1 MKMKKIIPLVVA
13 VLLIAAM
20 PFVIASAGAGDD
32 EVKLDENGKIIGEA
46 IPFDEAASIKLTR
59 EQAIQYQEQ
68 LKRQAVIESQQNPGS
83 SCESGFTDEEIAM
96 LNEKARAAEESA
108 EQLRA
113 LFSSGMEIVGRYYP
127 GMFAETV
134 DDLQA
139 IDRDMLE
146 AMVNV
151 LSTNQLS
158 LNDEAVLKQCLA
170 EKYFIV
176 LETDPLYEQIII
188 ILGLGD

>member
-83 SCESGFTDEEIAM
+83 SCESGFTDEEIAI

>member
-1 MKMKKIIPLVVA
+1 MKKLIPLVVA

-46 IPFDEAASIKLTR
+46 IPFDEASSIKLTR
-59 EQAIQYQEQ
+59 EQTIQYQEQ

-83 SCESGFTDEEIAM
+83 SCESGFTDEEIAI
-96 LNEKARAAEESA
+96 LNEKARAAEERA

>member
-1 MKMKKIIPLVVA
+1 MKKLIPLVVA

-32 EVKLDENGKIIGEA
+32 EVKLDENGKIIGET
-46 IPFDEAASIKLTR
+46 IPFDEASSIKLTR

-96 LNEKARAAEESA
+96 LNEKARAAEERA

>member
-1 MKMKKIIPLVVA
+1 MKKLIPLVVA
-13 VLLIAAM
+13 GLLIAAM

-83 SCESGFTDEEIAM
+83 SCESGFTDEEIAI
-96 LNEKARAAEESA
+96 LNEKARAAEERA

>member
-1 MKMKKIIPLVVA
+1 MKKLIPLVVA

-46 IPFDEAASIKLTR
+46 IPFDEASSIKLTR

-96 LNEKARAAEESA
+96 LNEKARAAEERA

-127 GMFAETV
+127 GMIAETV

>member
-1 MKMKKIIPLVVA
+1 MKKLIPLVVA

-96 LNEKARAAEESA
+96 LNEKARAAEEKA

>member
-1 MKMKKIIPLVVA
+1 MKKLIPLVVA

-46 IPFDEAASIKLTR
+46 IPFDEASSIKLTR

-96 LNEKARAAEESA
+96 LNEKARAAEERA

-158 LNDEAVLKQCLA
+158 LNDEVVLKQCLA

-188 ILGLGD
+188 ILSLGD

>member
-1 MKMKKIIPLVVA
+1 MKKIIPLVVA

-96 LNEKARAAEESA
+96 LNEKARAAEEKA

>member
-1 MKMKKIIPLVVA
+1 MKKLIPLVVA
-13 VLLIAAM
+13 GLLIAAM

-46 IPFDEAASIKLTR
+46 IPFDEASSIKLTR

-68 LKRQAVIESQQNPGS
+68 LKRQAVIESQQNQGS

-96 LNEKARAAEESA
+96 LNEKARAAEERA

>member
-1 MKMKKIIPLVVA
+1 MKKLIPLVVA

-83 SCESGFTDEEIAM
+83 SCESGFTDEEIAI
-96 LNEKARAAEESA
+96 LNEKARAAEEKA

>member
-1 MKMKKIIPLVVA
+1 MKKLIPLVVA
-13 VLLIAAM
+13 GLLIAAM

-46 IPFDEAASIKLTR
+46 IPFDEASSIKLTR

-83 SCESGFTDEEIAM
+83 SCESGFTDEESAM
-96 LNEKARAAEESA
+96 LNEKARAAEERA

-158 LNDEAVLKQCLA
+158 LNDEVVLKQCLA

>member
-1 MKMKKIIPLVVA
+1 MKKLIPLVVA

-83 SCESGFTDEEIAM
+83 SCESGFTDEEIAI
-96 LNEKARAAEESA
+96 LNEKARAAEERA

>member
-1 MKMKKIIPLVVA
+1 MKKLIPLVVA

-68 LKRQAVIESQQNPGS
+68 LKRQAVIESQQNQGS

-96 LNEKARAAEESA
+96 LNEKARAAEERA

>member
-1 MKMKKIIPLVVA
+1 MKKLIPLVVA
-13 VLLIAAM
+13 GLLIAAM

-46 IPFDEAASIKLTR
+46 IPFDEASSIKLTR

-83 SCESGFTDEEIAM
+83 SCESGFTDEEIAI
-96 LNEKARAAEESA
+96 LNEKARAAEERA

>member
-1 MKMKKIIPLVVA
+1 MKKLIPLVVA
-13 VLLIAAM
+13 GLLIAAM

-96 LNEKARAAEESA
+96 LNEKARAAEERA

>member
-1 MKMKKIIPLVVA
+1 MKMKKLIPLVVA
-13 VLLIAAM
+13 GLLIAAM

-96 LNEKARAAEESA
+96 LNEKARAAEERA

>member
-1 MKMKKIIPLVVA
+1 MKKLIPLVVA

-46 IPFDEAASIKLTR
+46 IPFDEASSIKLTR

-68 LKRQAVIESQQNPGS
+68 LKRQAVIESQQNQGS

-96 LNEKARAAEESA
+96 LNEKARAAEERA

-158 LNDEAVLKQCLA
+158 LNDEVVLKQCLA

>member
-1 MKMKKIIPLVVA
+1 MKKLIPLVVA
-13 VLLIAAM
+13 GLLIAAM

-46 IPFDEAASIKLTR
+46 IPFDEASSIKLTR

-68 LKRQAVIESQQNPGS
+68 LKRQAVIGSQQNPGS
-83 SCESGFTDEEIAM
+83 SCESGFTDEEIAI
-96 LNEKARAAEESA
+96 LNEKARAAEERA

-158 LNDEAVLKQCLA
+158 LNDEVVLKQCLA

>member
-1 MKMKKIIPLVVA
+1 MKKLIPLVVA

-46 IPFDEAASIKLTR
+46 IPFDEASSIKLTR

-68 LKRQAVIESQQNPGS
+68 LKRQAVIESQQNQGS
-83 SCESGFTDEEIAM
+83 SCESGFTDEEIAI
-96 LNEKARAAEESA
+96 LNEKARAAEERA

-158 LNDEAVLKQCLA
+158 LNDEVVLKQCLA

>member
-1 MKMKKIIPLVVA
+1 MKKLIPLVVA
-13 VLLIAAM
+13 GLLIAAM

-46 IPFDEAASIKLTR
+46 IPFDEASSIKLTR

-158 LNDEAVLKQCLA
+158 LNDEVVLKQCLA

>member
-1 MKMKKIIPLVVA
+1 MKKIIPLVVA

-96 LNEKARAAEESA
+96 LNEKARAAEERA

>member
-1 MKMKKIIPLVVA
+1 MKKLIPLVVA

-83 SCESGFTDEEIAM
+83 SCESGFTDEEIAI
-96 LNEKARAAEESA
+96 LNEKARAAEERA

-188 ILGLGD
+188 ILSLGD

>member
-1 MKMKKIIPLVVA
+1 MKKLIPLVVA

-46 IPFDEAASIKLTR
+46 IPFDEASSIKLTR

-83 SCESGFTDEEIAM
+83 SCESGFTDEEIAI
-96 LNEKARAAEESA
+96 LNEKARAAEEKA

>member
-1 MKMKKIIPLVVA
+1 MKKLIPLVVA

-46 IPFDEAASIKLTR
+46 IPFDEASSIKLTR

>member
-1 MKMKKIIPLVVA
+1 MKKLIPLVVA

-59 EQAIQYQEQ
+59 EQTIQYQEQ

-96 LNEKARAAEESA
+96 LNEKARAAEERA

>member
-1 MKMKKIIPLVVA
+1 MKKLIPLVVA

-96 LNEKARAAEESA
+96 LNEKARAAEERA

-188 ILGLGD
+188 ILSLGD

>member
-1 MKMKKIIPLVVA
+1 
-13 VLLIAAM
+13 
-20 PFVIASAGAGDD
+20 
-32 EVKLDENGKIIGEA
+32 
-46 IPFDEAASIKLTR
+46 
-59 EQAIQYQEQ
+59 
-68 LKRQAVIESQQNPGS
+68 
-83 SCESGFTDEEIAM
+83 
-96 LNEKARAAEESA
+96 
-108 EQLRA
+108 
-113 LFSSGMEIVGRYYP
+113 
-127 GMFAETV
+127 MFAETV

-158 LNDEAVLKQCLA
+158 LNDEVVLKQCLA

>member
-1 MKMKKIIPLVVA
+1 MKKLIPLVVA

-46 IPFDEAASIKLTR
+46 IPFDEASSIKLTR

-83 SCESGFTDEEIAM
+83 SCESGFTDEEIAI

>member
-1 MKMKKIIPLVVA
+1 MKKIIPLVVA

-46 IPFDEAASIKLTR
+46 IPFDEASSIKLTR

-83 SCESGFTDEEIAM
+83 SCESGFTDEEIAI
-96 LNEKARAAEESA
+96 LNEKARAAEERA

-158 LNDEAVLKQCLA
+158 LNDEVVLKQCLA

>member
-1 MKMKKIIPLVVA
+1 
-13 VLLIAAM
+13 
-20 PFVIASAGAGDD
+20 
-32 EVKLDENGKIIGEA
+32 
-46 IPFDEAASIKLTR
+46 
-59 EQAIQYQEQ
+59 
-68 LKRQAVIESQQNPGS
+68 
-83 SCESGFTDEEIAM
+83 
-96 LNEKARAAEESA
+96 
-108 EQLRA
+108 
-113 LFSSGMEIVGRYYP
+113 MEIVGRYYP

>member
-1 MKMKKIIPLVVA
+1 MKKLIPLVVA

-96 LNEKARAAEESA
+96 LNEKARAAEERA

>member
-1 MKMKKIIPLVVA
+1 MKKLIPLVVA

-96 LNEKARAAEESA
+96 LNEKARAAEEKA

-158 LNDEAVLKQCLA
+158 LNDEVVLKQCLA

>member
-1 MKMKKIIPLVVA
+1 MKKLIPLVVA

-59 EQAIQYQEQ
+59 EQTIQYQEQ

-158 LNDEAVLKQCLA
+158 LNDEVVLKQCLA

>member
-1 MKMKKIIPLVVA
+1 MKKLIPLVVA

-46 IPFDEAASIKLTR
+46 IPFDEASSIKLTR

-96 LNEKARAAEESA
+96 LNEKARAAEEKA

>member
-1 MKMKKIIPLVVA
+1 MKKLIPLVVA
-13 VLLIAAM
+13 GLLIAAM

-59 EQAIQYQEQ
+59 EQTIQYQEQ

-83 SCESGFTDEEIAM
+83 SCESGFTDEEIAI

-158 LNDEAVLKQCLA
+158 LNDEVVLKQCLA

>member
-1 MKMKKIIPLVVA
+1 MKKLIPLVVA

-46 IPFDEAASIKLTR
+46 IPFDEASSIKLTR
-59 EQAIQYQEQ
+59 EQTIQYQEQ

-83 SCESGFTDEEIAM
+83 SCESGFTDEEIAI
-96 LNEKARAAEESA
+96 LNEKARAAEERA

-158 LNDEAVLKQCLA
+158 LNDEVVLKQCLA

>member
-1 MKMKKIIPLVVA
+1 MKKIIPLVVA

-46 IPFDEAASIKLTR
+46 IPFDEASSIKLTR

-83 SCESGFTDEEIAM
+83 SCESGFTDEEIAI

-158 LNDEAVLKQCLA
+158 LNDEVVLKQCLA

>member
-1 MKMKKIIPLVVA
+1 MKKLIPLVVA
-13 VLLIAAM
+13 VLLIAEM

-96 LNEKARAAEESA
+96 LNEKARAAEERA

-158 LNDEAVLKQCLA
+158 LNDEVVLKQCLA